1 MVEEADDATASRGV
15 KGVFAG
21 AVRLL
26 ASVGFSGRELFR
38 SGRSMG
44 ILHGIGV
51 IDWDIGG
58 GCRGRSWPAGGEAM
72 LGLLAKGGVDD
83 GC

>member
-1 MVEEADDATASRGV
+1 
-15 KGVFAG
+15 
-21 AVRLL
+21 
-26 ASVGFSGRELFR
+26 
-38 SGRSMG
+38 MG